1 MKTTVLPHGY
11 MDLVDKRNQPVS
23 LTSESAGDLMDEIAI
38 KQSSWMCSDKTDGVR
53 RWLELGE
60 FQTIFHDRSG
70 KTQLGVDII
79 LKDDF
84 TPALIDCE
92 LIEEDDRIVVFDIY
106 AVSGR
111 DLRGLPLKERHLIY
125 SEVCKSMESGQFTI
139 EAKEWLP
146 ANRFRELVD
155 CEEGIIFQHNT
166 RIDRVM
172 KFKRINTIDLRCVD
186 NKFPMAAKYGI
197 TIERNT
203 DILEDGIYELA
214 PTRNNT
220 WMILQHRDDKIGANS
235 DKTVLDGIAAQKA
248 GTDIFRDYY

>member
-111 DLRGLPLKERHLIY
+111 DLR
-125 SEVCKSMESGQFTI
+125 
-139 EAKEWLP
+139 
-146 ANRFRELVD
+146 
-155 CEEGIIFQHNT
+155 
-166 RIDRVM
+166 
-172 KFKRINTIDLRCVD
+172 
-186 NKFPMAAKYGI
+186 
-197 TIERNT
+197 
-203 DILEDGIYELA
+203 
-214 PTRNNT
+214 
-220 WMILQHRDDKIGANS
+220 
-235 DKTVLDGIAAQKA
+235 
-248 GTDIFRDYY
+248 